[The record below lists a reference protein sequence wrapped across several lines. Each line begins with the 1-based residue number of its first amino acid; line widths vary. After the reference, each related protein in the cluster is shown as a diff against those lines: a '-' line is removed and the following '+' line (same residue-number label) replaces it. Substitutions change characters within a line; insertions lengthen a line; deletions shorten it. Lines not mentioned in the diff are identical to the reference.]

1 MTSSCDLIKGRV
13 VPVRHLAHEHPFQTQ
28 AGRVYDT
35 LRDMIFAREL
45 KSGEP
50 VPLEPTAERLGV
62 SVTPLRDALRTLCH
76 QGLIEQ
82 RRRFG
87 YRVVRL
93 TVERV
98 EGYEVV
104 REALFVQAAR
114 RAAERIT
121 EAELAELYPL
131 AEKLD
136 AMIEQETDS
145 LAREDAERRFH
156 HEIARIADCVEL
168 EKEMARLGIF
178 GNLVGLLPTYELH
191 PHKAIV
197 DALAS
202 RDPRRADDE
211 MRLHCGSNRQALL
224 DTAEALEAEGA
235 QEAQ

>member
-1 MTSSCDLIKGRV
+1 MPIRDL
-13 VPVRHLAHEHPFQTQ
+13 AYDHPFQTQ

-35 LRDMIFAREL
+35 LREMIFSREL
-45 KSGEP
+45 ESGEAI
-50 VPLEPTAERLGV
+50 PLEPTAERLGV
-62 SVTPLRDALRTLCH
+62 SVTPLRDALRTLSH
-76 QGLIEQ
+76 QGLVEQ

-104 REALFVQAAR
+104 REALFVQSAR

-121 EAELAELYPL
+121 DADLAELYPL
-131 AEKLD
+131 AEELD
-136 AMIEQETDS
+136 TMIEGSIDS
-145 LAREDAERRFH
+145 LAREVAEREFH
-156 HEIARIADCVEL
+156 REIARIADCLEL

-178 GNLVGLLPTYELH
+178 GNLVALLPTYELH

-202 RDPRRADDE
+202 RDPRLADE
-211 MRLHCGSNRQALL
+211 ETRRHCSSNRRALL
-224 DTAEALEAEGA
+224 DAARSVEAENA
-235 QEAQ
+235 EEMK